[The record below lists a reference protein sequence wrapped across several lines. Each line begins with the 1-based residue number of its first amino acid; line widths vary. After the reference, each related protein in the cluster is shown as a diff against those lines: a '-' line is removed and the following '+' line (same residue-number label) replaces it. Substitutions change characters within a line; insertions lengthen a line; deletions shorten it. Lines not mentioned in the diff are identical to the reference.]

1 MDPYL
6 ALAERQNWNIFRF
19 VITSH
24 VARVQGRTEV
34 EVCRR
39 RVSTAMRAAL
49 HPPLF
54 PGPVATNDTTAAD
67 IGMTTPPSLPPPSAL
82 LLPVPDDDLF
92 GWSAP
97 PVVTGRDDA
106 LLAKL
111 SGKSSSA
118 LTANDLR
125 LLIIQHRLPVPL
137 VEGGRRLAELK
148 KQVAHAH
155 RCAYPV
161 RRSRRSARSSRGS
174 AAGRRSSSRASRAP
188 LCR

>member
-1 MDPYL
+1 M
-6 ALAERQNWNIFRF
+6 
-19 VITSH
+19 
-24 VARVQGRTEV
+24 QGRTEV
-34 EVCRR
+34 EVCVYMSSPREYR
-39 RVSTAMRAAL
+39 MRAAL

-155 RCAYPV
+155 QCAYPV

>member
-1 MDPYL
+1 MSSPREY
-6 ALAERQNWNIFRF
+6 R
-19 VITSH
+19 
-24 VARVQGRTEV
+24 
-34 EVCRR
+34 
-39 RVSTAMRAAL
+39 MRAAL

-155 RCAYPV
+155 QCAYPV

>member
-1 MDPYL
+1 M
-6 ALAERQNWNIFRF
+6 
-19 VITSH
+19 
-24 VARVQGRTEV
+24 G
-34 EVCRR
+34 
-39 RVSTAMRAAL
+39 
-49 HPPLF
+49 
-54 PGPVATNDTTAAD
+54 
-67 IGMTTPPSLPPPSAL
+67 GMTTPPSLPPPSAL

-111 SGKSSSA
+111 SDKSSSA

-174 AAGRRSSSRASRAP
+174 AAGRRSSSRAS
-188 LCR
+188 